1 MLKHILF
8 SIDHIGGSIMF
19 LRSLIKNE
27 LVTINYYKEG
37 TLYKC
42 KGHVQGLN
50 LAEQTL
56 SLKDQQEKILSIRLS
71 KIMKIS

>member
-1 MLKHILF
+1 M
-8 SIDHIGGSIMF
+8 
-19 LRSLIKNE
+19 
-27 LVTINYYKEG
+27 VTINYYKEG

>member
-1 MLKHILF
+1 
-8 SIDHIGGSIMF
+8 MF
-19 LRSLIKNE
+19 LRSLIKNK

-42 KGHVQGLN
+42 TGHVQGLN

>member
-1 MLKHILF
+1 
-8 SIDHIGGSIMF
+8 MF